1 MSEFQMKNFG
11 FLIFQLIISFVM
23 VLTGTINTLST
34 KAADLL
40 IVRGNNP
47 HAAHHFDHPY
57 VQAVG
62 MFIGEFSCMLVFAIF
77 ALGFFLVKRTIKPL
91 IPKSFNPL
99 IFLPPACCDIL
110 ATSTMYLGL
119 NLTSA
124 SSFQM
129 LRGAVIIFSGLLS
142 VGFLGS
148 HITGTQWLGMI
159 TVFFGLM
166 VVGVGDLVI
175 NGIGTESASQVITGD
190 LLILVAQIIVS
201 IQVVVE
207 EYFIKGYQVDPLLA
221 VGFEG
226 MFGLGITL
234 TLLVP
239 MYFIP
244 WHIPGTEFWQ
254 EFPRYEDSLD
264 ALSQIGNSWLLVVF
278 VLGNII
284 SIAFFNFTGLTVTKY
299 LNATTRMVLD
309 SVRTLFIWLFSLAI
323 MWQGFYFTQ
332 LIGFVLLIVGAFIY
346 YDILIPPGIRWI
358 YRKVP
363 GRSPK
368 PRLMTGTFP
377 DEVENSDERDAL
389 MGKGREDIN

>member
-1 MSEFQMKNFG
+1 MKGFEMKNVT
-11 FLIFQLIISFVM
+11 FLMFQGLISVVM
-23 VLTGTINTLST
+23 VFTGTINTLST

-40 IVRGNNP
+40 LVRGTNP
-47 HAAHHFDHPY
+47 HAVHSFNHPY

-62 MFIGEFSCMLVFAIF
+62 MFIGEFSCMFVFAIYALVFF
-77 ALGFFLVKRTIKPL
+77 AFKRTIKPL
-91 IPKSFNPL
+91 IPKRFNPL
-99 IFLPPACCDIL
+99 IFLAPSCCDIL

-148 HITGTQWLGMI
+148 HISLTKWSGMLC
-159 TVFFGLM
+159 VFFGLM
-166 VVGVGDLVI
+166 VVGVGDLI
-175 NGIGTESASQVITGD
+175 SSGTGSASASQVITGD

-221 VGFEG
+221 VGCEG
-226 MFGLGITL
+226 MFGLTITGL
-234 TLLVP
+234 LLVP

-244 WHIPGTEFWQ
+244 WHIPGTDFWQ
-254 EFPRYEDSLD
+254 EVPRYEDALD
-264 ALSQIGNSWLLVVF
+264 AVAQMGNSGLLILFVIGNIV
-278 VLGNII
+278 

-323 MWQGFYFTQ
+323 MWQSFYFTQ
-332 LIGFVLLIVGAFIY
+332 LLGFVLLILGTFIY
-346 YDILIPPGIRWI
+346 YDILIPPGIRWV
-358 YRKVP
+358 YNKVAGKSM
-363 GRSPK
+363 GR
-368 PRLMTGTFP
+368 RLTGNF
-377 DEVENSDERDAL
+377 DKNHIEEENDSLLGKERD
-389 MGKGREDIN
+389 EIN